1 MGGGSSK
8 PVPGV
13 ELVRRLDEVGLCAD
27 AEFWQGR
34 RVKGGEDLLVRRTEK
49 QKMGPDESALIDR
62 EVSTLRRLQVGSAK
76 LAPPLASRVPAFKQ
90 CAAGLLE

>member
-62 EVSTLRRLQVGSAK
+62 EVSTLRRLHVDGAVELREYK
-76 LAPPLASRVPAFKQ
+76 DTPTHVHLMCVEP
-90 CAAGLLE
+90 